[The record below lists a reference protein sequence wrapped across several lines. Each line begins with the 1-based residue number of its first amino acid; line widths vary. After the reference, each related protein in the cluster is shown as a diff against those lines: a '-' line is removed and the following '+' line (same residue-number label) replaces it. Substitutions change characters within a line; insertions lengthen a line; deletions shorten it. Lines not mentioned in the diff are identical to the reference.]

1 MEQFTLTKAGVLRW
15 SLLLLLSLPTLCI
28 SATNEVARTHNAG
41 GGACSNSSFRCISSI
56 CQGFPLVYTANST
69 TLNSAGFLHSDG
81 QGPTDTQD
89 SDSDGLPDWTERTG
103 EANDPVTPSSTT
115 VVDTDGDHQTDID
128 ESHAGTNPLDS
139 GSLFEIVDFDA
150 VGLDTVI
157 HWSSR
162 EGKSYDV
169 LAVTNL
175 VDGTTLTLG
184 SVTAVSGVG
193 PWQVSES
200 GFTNSIALN
209 VENYV
214 IKLKP

>member
-1 MEQFTLTKAGVLRW
+1 VEQFTQTKTAVLRW
-15 SLLLLLSLPTLCI
+15 SLLLLLSFPTLCV

-41 GGACSNSSFRCISSI
+41 GGASSNSNFRCISSI
-56 CQGFPLVYTANST
+56 CQGLPVVYTANST
-69 TLNSAGFLHSDG
+69 TLNSSGFLQSDG

-89 SDSDGLPDWTERTG
+89 SDSDGLLDWTERTG

-115 VVDTDGDHQTDID
+115 IVDTDGDHQTDTD
-128 ESHAGTNPLDS
+128 ESFAGTNPLDP
-139 GSLFEIVDFDA
+139 GSLFEIVDFVSA
-150 VGLDTVI
+150 APDTVI

-162 EGKSYDV
+162 EGKSYDI

-175 VDGTTLTLG
+175 IDGVTLTLG

-193 PWQVSES
+193 PWPVSES

>member
-1 MEQFTLTKAGVLRW
+1 LFP
-15 SLLLLLSLPTLCI
+15 SLCL
-28 SATNEVARTHNAG
+28 SATNEIARSHNAG

-56 CQGFPLVYTANST
+56 CQGFPVVYTANST
-69 TLNSAGFLHSDG
+69 ALNSAGFLQPGG

-89 SDSDGLPDWTERTG
+89 SDSDGLRDWTERTG

-115 VVDTDGDHQTDID
+115 IVDTDGDHQTDID
-128 ESHAGTNPLDS
+128 ESHAGTNPLDP
-139 GSLFEIVDFDA
+139 GSLFEVVDFVSA
-150 VGLDTVI
+150 APDTVI

-175 VDGTTLTLG
+175 IDGVTLTLG
-184 SVTAVSGVG
+184 SVTAVNGLG